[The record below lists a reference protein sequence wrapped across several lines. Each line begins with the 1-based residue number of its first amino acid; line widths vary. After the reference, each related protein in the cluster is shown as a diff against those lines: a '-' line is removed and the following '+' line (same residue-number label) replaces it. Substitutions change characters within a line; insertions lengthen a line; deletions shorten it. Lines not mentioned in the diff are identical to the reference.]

1 MLAQPEKDIIQE
13 EFSAEASLQESSYTE
28 FVSKPVSRQYSEMR
42 ISDEEPEK
50 EESKSVQKESK
61 DALAVHGQGSFTS
74 AAPPKIELNMARIS
88 RTDQMLIEEK
98 MTDGEVTNREVLS
111 ITNSNT
117 KDHLLHKAHV
127 RDASDDPLDDV
138 ET

>member
-1 MLAQPEKDIIQE
+1 LLAPPEKDIIPE
-13 EFSAEASLQESSYTE
+13 ECSAEASLEESSYTE
-28 FVSKPVSRQYSEMR
+28 LVSKPASRQYSEMR

-50 EESKSVQKESK
+50 AESKSRQKESK
-61 DALAVHGQGSFTS
+61 AALTVHGQGSFTS
-74 AAPPKIELNMARIS
+74 AAPLKMARIP
-88 RTDQMLIEEK
+88 RTGQMLIEEK

-111 ITNSNT
+111 ITDSNT

-127 RDASDDPLDDV
+127 RDASDDLLDDV